1 MTRILG
7 KFTRVLELEQ
17 TPGGMVPSA
26 NRAVMPKTPGG
37 GSTGAQNR
45 NEASPNSPMIRQ
57 LATALLSE
65 FGTR

>member
-17 TPGGMVPSA
+17 TPGGMVYSA
-26 NRAVMPKTPGG
+26 NRAVMPRKPGG
-37 GSTGAQNR
+37 GSTGTQNR
-45 NEASPNSPMIRQ
+45 NEASPDSPMIQQ
-57 LATALLSE
+57 LASALLSE